1 MPTEVIQFLDQFNL
15 GSAIQLLI
23 GIATC
28 LGSAYVFVKH
38 ETKKFK
44 EKGSQ
49 ETLEKLANTE
59 EKKQL
64 EEYGARINSL
74 ENDLST
80 LHEGVKK
87 EVSIYQEM
95 EEKLHRIDTLEQEVQ
110 VVKKEI
116 IDLMTSSV
124 SINRS
129 LILQVYNRCVIN
141 EKTIDLMSLQNVEK
155 LYDNYLA
162 EVKDGGDEFINK
174 IMSEIRDL
182 PTRSE

>member
-15 GSAIQLLI
+15 GSAIQFLI
-23 GIATC
+23 GVCGC
-28 LGSAYVFVKH
+28 LGSAYVFVRH
-38 ETKKFK
+38 ETKKIK

-49 ETLEKLANTE
+49 ETLEALANTE

-64 EEYGARINSL
+64 EEYGNRIDFL

-80 LHEGVKK
+80 LQEGVKK
-87 EVSIYQEM
+87 EATIYQEM
-95 EEKLHRIDTLEQEVQ
+95 AEKLHRIDTLEQEIK

-116 IDLMTSSV
+116 IDLLTSSV